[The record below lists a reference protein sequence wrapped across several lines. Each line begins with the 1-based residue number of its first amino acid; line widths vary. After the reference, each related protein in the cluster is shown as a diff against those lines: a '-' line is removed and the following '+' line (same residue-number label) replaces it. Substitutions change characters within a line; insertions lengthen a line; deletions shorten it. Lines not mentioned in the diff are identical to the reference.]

1 MLISLEPVAIASRW
15 RLELFCWAYLRI
27 FSEVDSAKGDW
38 ISLGSSTPAGFM
50 NLLGADAAA
59 SFRAS
64 VRMSTPTSPVS
75 KIICF
80 AVLAS
85 LGGLS
90 SSNPRNCPDFP
101 DADIEIG
108 LGWILRPV
116 VGGAT
121 FDEDDADATCGSG
134 SGG

>member
-1 MLISLEPVAIASRW
+1 
-15 RLELFCWAYLRI
+15 
-27 FSEVDSAKGDW
+27 
-38 ISLGSSTPAGFM
+38 M
-50 NLLGADAAA
+50 NLLDADAAV

-64 VRMSTPTSPVS
+64 ARMSTPMAPLAIS

-80 AVLAS
+80 AILAS

-108 LGWILRPV
+108 LGWISRPV
-116 VGGAT
+116 VGGIT
-121 FDEDDADATCGSG
+121 FDKDES
-134 SGG
+134 

>member
-1 MLISLEPVAIASRW
+1 
-15 RLELFCWAYLRI
+15 
-27 FSEVDSAKGDW
+27 
-38 ISLGSSTPAGFM
+38 
-50 NLLGADAAA
+50 
-59 SFRAS
+59 
-64 VRMSTPTSPVS
+64 MSTPTPPVS

-108 LGWILRPV
+108 LEWILRPV
-116 VGGAT
+116 GGGAA
-121 FDEDDADATCGSG
+121 FDENDADGYYGSG
-134 SGG
+134 SGA

>member
-1 MLISLEPVAIASRW
+1 
-15 RLELFCWAYLRI
+15 
-27 FSEVDSAKGDW
+27 
-38 ISLGSSTPAGFM
+38 M
-50 NLLGADAAA
+50 NLLGADAVV
-59 SFRAS
+59 SFRANA
-64 VRMSTPTSPVS
+64 RMSTPTPPVS

-116 VGGAT
+116 VGGVT
-121 FDEDDADATCGSG
+121 FDEDDAACGSG
-134 SGG
+134 SGA

>member
-1 MLISLEPVAIASRW
+1 M
-15 RLELFCWAYLRI
+15 
-27 FSEVDSAKGDW
+27 EVDNEGGW
-38 ISLGSSTPAGFM
+38 VSLGSSTPAGFM
-50 NLLGADAAA
+50 KVLGVDAAV

-64 VRMSTPTSPVS
+64 ARMSTPTPPVS

-85 LGGLS
+85 FGGLS

-116 VGGAT
+116 VGGVI
-121 FDEDDADATCGSG
+121 FDEDDADAACGSG
-134 SGG
+134 SGA

>member
-1 MLISLEPVAIASRW
+1 
-15 RLELFCWAYLRI
+15 
-27 FSEVDSAKGDW
+27 
-38 ISLGSSTPAGFM
+38 M
-50 NLLGADAAA
+50 NLLGAGAAV

-64 VRMSTPTSPVS
+64 ARMSTPTPPVS

-108 LGWILRPV
+108 LGWTLRPV
-116 VGGAT
+116 VGGAA
-121 FDEDDADATCGSG
+121 FDEHDADATCGSG
-134 SGG
+134 SGA

>member
-1 MLISLEPVAIASRW
+1 M
-15 RLELFCWAYLRI
+15 
-27 FSEVDSAKGDW
+27 EVDNEGGW
-38 ISLGSSTPAGFM
+38 VSLGSSTPAGFM
-50 NLLGADAAA
+50 KVLGVDAAVSFRA
-59 SFRAS
+59 VSFRAS
-64 VRMSTPTSPVS
+64 ARMSTPTPPVS

-85 LGGLS
+85 FGGLS

-116 VGGAT
+116 VGGVI
-121 FDEDDADATCGSG
+121 FDEDDADAACGSG
-134 SGG
+134 SGA